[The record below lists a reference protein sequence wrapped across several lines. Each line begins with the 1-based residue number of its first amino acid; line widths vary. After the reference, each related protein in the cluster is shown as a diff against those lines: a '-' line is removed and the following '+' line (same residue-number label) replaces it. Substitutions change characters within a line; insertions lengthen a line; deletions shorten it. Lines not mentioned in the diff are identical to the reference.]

1 MHQEITNPAERVDT
15 GDFAAQQVGNK
26 IMLIQLGQVV
36 KTLTVTNKSLSSEEI
51 VQLVNNYNLISK
63 RLSERAGRKKEK

>member
-1 MHQEITNPAERVDT
+1 MHQEITNPAERVDI